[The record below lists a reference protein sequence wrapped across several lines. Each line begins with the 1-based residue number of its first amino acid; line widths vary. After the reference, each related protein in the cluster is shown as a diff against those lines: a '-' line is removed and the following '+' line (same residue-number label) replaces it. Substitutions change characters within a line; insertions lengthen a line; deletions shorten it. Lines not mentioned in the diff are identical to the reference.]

1 MNKPAIDPAVA
12 GAAKAKGKRP
22 WFFKDPD
29 VERVLNITMALAM
42 ELAVTRQRLDA
53 VERLLEAR
61 GVLNQAEIDRFTPE
75 ANAETERQQW
85 NRDYLVRVLRVMIQ
99 TAQGQSAEASG
110 VDQAMEAVMDELTRM

>member
-1 MNKPAIDPAVA
+1 MSKANIDPTLA

-53 VERLLEAR
+53 VERLLENK
-61 GVLNQAEIDRFTPE
+61 GLLDQAEIEKFAPDP
-75 ANAETERQQW
+75 AAETQRQQW
-85 NRDYLVRVLRVMIQ
+85 NRDYLARVLRVMIQ
-99 TAQGQSAEASG
+99 SAQGQSAEASG
-110 VDQAMEAVMDELTRM
+110 VDQAMEAVMDELTKM